1 MRLKLKESREPILA
15 KENSEL
21 KDKLEKMEREF
32 EIVQWYITVF
42 EAGFNTKNILKDFV
56 QAQED
61 IKNLTI
67 SAAQEKA

>member
-1 MRLKLKESREPILA
+1 MLA

-21 KDKLEKMEREF
+21 KDRLEKMEREF

-42 EAGFNTKNILKDFV
+42 EAGFSTKNILKDFV

-67 SAAQEKA
+67 SAAQ

>member
-42 EAGFNTKNILKDFV
+42 EAGFSTKNILKDFV

-67 SAAQEKA
+67 SAAQEKD